1 MVRACGRKSFTFRLD
16 NARHFEVE
24 IFEGGELRGLVFFR
38 LEECMQEWSLT
49 GLLNAYF
56 TVEPHGQLHLELG
69 FSMAAH
75 MRGGMKMR
83 K

>member
-1 MVRACGRKSFTFRLD
+1 MRLD

-38 LEECMQEWSLT
+38 LEECMQQWSLT

-69 FSMAAH
+69 FSMAGG
-75 MRGGMKMR
+75 MRGAIETNVATLTVP
-83 K
+83 